1 MFPKMQ
7 TRILN
12 IRASQS
18 NGTISFSGVFT
29 GYSNAEQ
36 TSVSLNVDP
45 RFLEESKADT
55 HENTAYDDYEALVLR
70 TIDTDA
76 LTG

>member
-1 MFPKMQ
+1 MMFPTMQ

-18 NGTISFSGVFT
+18 SGTISFSGVFT
-29 GYSNAEQ
+29 GFRDAEQ

-45 RFLEESKADT
+45 EVLEIRQSSAIELPEYDSSLMPVADT
-55 HENTAYDDYEALVLR
+55 D
-70 TIDTDA
+70 I
-76 LTG
+76 